1 MIALSYF
8 FFFIFHFSPF
18 FVLSGGS
25 AASGARSGDCSQ
37 LFLISFFIFLP
48 FFFSISGGS
57 AASGARS
64 GDCSQLF
71 LISFLIFCLFFFL
84 YQVVALPLERDLVIA
99 LSELEHGISRTNLAV
114 SQQLRF
120 RLD

>member
-1 MIALSYF
+1 MPLERDLVIALSYF
-8 FFFIFHFSPF
+8 FHSSFFFI
-18 FVLSGGS
+18 
-25 AASGARSGDCSQ
+25 
-37 LFLISFFIFLP
+37 
-48 FFFSISGGS
+48 
-57 AASGARS
+57 
-64 GDCSQLF
+64 
-71 LISFLIFCLFFFL
+71 FFL